1 MSRTPATKVS
11 SDSDLLRTASMSKT
25 MTQSILVVGGGMTGM
40 TAAIE
45 AAEAGYD
52 TFLVERN
59 PYLGGR
65 VAQLHQYFPKLCPP
79 HCGLEINFQRIK
91 KNPRLRVH
99 TMATVER
106 ISGKAGNYD
115 VTLGIEP
122 RYVNERCTAC
132 GKCAEACELEIDSAY
147 NYGMNKV
154 RAAHLPHDFAY
165 PMRYVLD
172 PALLKKKKQ
181 AKRVADACPSG
192 AIDLSMKKETVELK
206 VGAIVWATGWPTQG
220 KILRP
225 SDGEPPKTLAFLQ
238 CAGSRDQN
246 HLPFC
251 SGICCLASL
260 KQAGYVRAQLPD
272 CRIYV
277 FYIDIRAS
285 DRLEEV
291 YAKAKQDPNIEF
303 FKGKVAKIT
312 ARENGLLLRVE
323 NTSTLALEEIEVDMA
338 VLATGMRPNTAQT
351 PVPLKKASYD
361 EYGFASD
368 MVLRTGVFAAGC
380 TRTPSNVSEAVQD
393 GTAAAMLAMQALA
406 RR

>member
-1 MSRTPATKVS
+1 
-11 SDSDLLRTASMSKT
+11 
-25 MTQSILVVGGGMTGM
+25 MTGM

-106 ISGKAGNYD
+106 ISGKVGNYD

-122 RYVNERCTAC
+122 RYVNEQCTAC
-132 GKCAEACELEIDSAY
+132 GKCAEACQLEVDNAY
-147 NYGMNKV
+147 NYGMDKV
-154 RAAHLPHDFAY
+154 PAAHLPHDFAH
-165 PMRYVLD
+165 PMRYVVD

-192 AIDLSMKKETVELK
+192 AIDLGMKKETVELK
-206 VGAIVWATGWPTQG
+206 VGAIVWATGWDPYDASRLDSYGFGTHANVISNVMMERLASFTGPTQG

-272 CRIYV
+272 CKIYV

-291 YAKAKQDPNIEF
+291 YAKAKQDTKIEF

-312 ARENGLLLRVE
+312 AGENGLLLRVE

-338 VLATGMRPNTAQT
+338 VLATGMRPSTAQT
-351 PVPLKKASYD
+351 PVPLKKAKYD

-368 MVLRTGVFAAGC
+368 MVLRAGVFAAGC